1 MKERFLFISGPLY
14 QAVAFGI
21 WVVDPC
27 TGTGPGPPPPLLF
40 TKLFSKSMG
49 KGNTI
54 VEFFS
59 AEMWVWKNE
68 ICFRD
73 FLFLHDFLIAI
84 DSIGTW

>member
-1 MKERFLFISGPLY
+1 MKEPFFVHFRPFY

-27 TGTGPGPPPPLLF
+27 TGTGPGPPPLLF

-59 AEMWVWKNE
+59 AEMWVWKSE

-73 FLFLHDFLIAI
+73 FLFLHDFSIAI
-84 DSIGTW
+84 DGIGTW